1 MENLDKMVKMKKNA
15 YSILTVCTLSGT
27 LLSGCIQPDTKTA
40 PKVESLQADTTVYL
54 KEGMNNPN
62 CQINLSLSYLQP
74 ASETDSLSL
83 KINAAIQEAAFGKS
97 YEALP
102 AGEVAATLQKEYIDN
117 YLTDVKQLF
126 DADMY
131 NGMKPEDIPQWYN
144 YQYDI
149 SSSLQMGKDS
159 IWNYGITYFSDTGG
173 AHPNTQKKY
182 FNINS
187 ATGEMITAGQV
198 FSPKHEKEI
207 CDLIL
212 KQLIYEMNQRMNT
225 DTITSVAGLNEF
237 GILLDS
243 SLYIPENFLLEKEGV
258 MFYYNRYEIAP
269 YSAGDFS
276 LTVPYE
282 QINAYLKK

>member
-15 YSILTVCTLSGT
+15 YFILTVCTLSGT
-27 LLSGCIQPDTKTA
+27 LLSGCIQPDAKTA

-97 YEALP
+97 YESLP
-102 AGEVAATLQKEYIDN
+102 AGEVAATLQKEYTDN

-126 DADMY
+126 DADMH

-144 YQYDI
+144 YQYEI

-159 IWNYGITYFSDTGG
+159 IWNYGITYFSNTGG

-187 ATGEMITAGQV
+187 TTGEMITAGQV
-198 FSPKHEKEI
+198 FNPKHEKEI